1 MGPSGRPAGVR
12 PFGKSPLALFSTQ
25 PTMTQDDQYTR
36 IAVFAAYGA
45 VYGASGYFDDL
56 LNGDE
61 GVIET
66 MAWKHFGKTVLL
78 GVIAGVIAAA
88 RGEELEPGAIEGA
101 MVIAVPV
108 TDKLI
113 NAFAR
118 YYAVAEDA
126 VDDHL

>member
-1 MGPSGRPAGVR
+1 
-12 PFGKSPLALFSTQ
+12 
-25 PTMTQDDQYTR
+25 MTQDDQYTR

-78 GVIAGVIAAA
+78 GVIAAA

-101 MVIAVPV
+101 VVIAVPV

>member
-1 MGPSGRPAGVR
+1 
-12 PFGKSPLALFSTQ
+12 
-25 PTMTQDDQYTR
+25 MTQDDQYVR
-36 IAVFAAYGA
+36 IAMFAAYGA
-45 VYGASGYFDDL
+45 AYGASGYFDDL

-61 GVIET
+61 GAIET
-66 MAWKHFGKTVLL
+66 MEWKHFGKTVLL
-78 GVIAGVIAAA
+78 GVIAGVIAGA